1 MYGFITLDESIGLH
15 LLMNIVLG
23 VFSFLYYGENVI
35 ECQIDLGF
43 CSLGAPIDLE
53 FTTNIK
59 IQAKINLTFVPSKCI
74 INVTC
79 LRCKQNLNTL

>member
-53 FTTNIK
+53 FTT
-59 IQAKINLTFVPSKCI
+59 T
-74 INVTC
+74 
-79 LRCKQNLNTL
+79 